1 MRRLVILVSIGL
13 STPAIAQQ
21 RDFQLPTATEV
32 FNLRS
37 RCAELGEAI
46 LDQQPF
52 KNRTFPSQASRYD
65 PRTNR
70 CYVELTVLTDDIN
83 TIHRYLYDGQTKE
96 MLAHAARVNGKKE
109 GQIFNNQPN
118 PPGIAGY
125 FEATEYIDQMMA
137 EESE

>member
-1 MRRLVILVSIGL
+1 MRSLVILVSIGMCV
-13 STPAIAQQ
+13 PAMAQAP
-21 RDFQLPTATEV
+21 DSVTGVLD
-32 FNLRS
+32 LRS
-37 RCAELGEAI
+37 KCAELGQKI
-46 LDQQPF
+46 LDEEPF
-52 KNRTFPSQASRYD
+52 KIRRFPSQASRYD
-65 PRTNR
+65 PRANR

-125 FEATEYIDQMMA
+125 FEATEYIDEMMA
-137 EESE
+137 EDRE